1 MKLKNLI
8 RENMLNLIQ
17 ILFNKYL
24 LIWTLFN
31 SKLIA
36 KMIYILT
43 HLEFSE
49 KLTHE
54 LKSFL

>member
-1 MKLKNLI
+1 MELKNLI
-8 RENMLNLIQ
+8 RENMLSLIQ

-54 LKSFL
+54 LQSFL